1 MNYSLLRGAAVPSSL
16 REVNLSIIFNLLRAE
31 GILSRAEIVRRT
43 GISGPTVSSAIKF
56 LSSKAIIT
64 EIGAGQGNLGRK
76 PILLRF
82 NPEAALTVGIDMGGN
97 SIDLALVDMA
107 GRIKAD
113 LSHPCAGY
121 TISGEDLA
129 ILPDLVKTL
138 LAKLDGGLKRILGVG
153 VGIPGVTDPE
163 THAVSFAPQLGE
175 VSLKAEWGPL
185 KQLLEDQFS
194 IPLNVEN
201 DVNAAALGEQQARG
215 RDCPSNFVFVS
226 VGGGI
231 GAGLVLDGRLYRG
244 AHNAAGE
251 ICYMVFNDANNSSIS
266 DGFGNLERIASCPA
280 LIARARELGWN
291 PPQHA
296 GGVGEEIRQ
305 LGMDSVQGDHLARQ
319 ALTQEAEYLA
329 LALANTISIYDP
341 GLVVLGGVI
350 NEAGTWFIDLLNEY
364 LNRICPLPVRIE
376 ASKNGSK
383 AGLVGAAA
391 VAFAANYPKML
402 LGVTG

>member
-185 KQLLEDQFS
+185 KQLLEDQFA

-231 GAGLVLDGRLYRG
+231 GAGLVLDGRL
-244 AHNAAGE
+244 
-251 ICYMVFNDANNSSIS
+251 
-266 DGFGNLERIASCPA
+266 
-280 LIARARELGWN
+280 
-291 PPQHA
+291 
-296 GGVGEEIRQ
+296 
-305 LGMDSVQGDHLARQ
+305 
-319 ALTQEAEYLA
+319 
-329 LALANTISIYDP
+329 
-341 GLVVLGGVI
+341 
-350 NEAGTWFIDLLNEY
+350 
-364 LNRICPLPVRIE
+364 
-376 ASKNGSK
+376 
-383 AGLVGAAA
+383 
-391 VAFAANYPKML
+391 
-402 LGVTG
+402 